1 MAQSFPNREVVR
13 GALTLTVSP
22 EVALAAP
29 GEPYHHGAL
38 LPAAFQGPFEGHVVS
53 TLLLHALKE
62 ESALTLRLPP
72 PGLGL
77 FGSSPPPVEGPG
89 YCPN

>member
-1 MAQSFPNREVVR
+1 MVR

-29 GEPYHHGAL
+29 GEPNHHDAL
-38 LPAAFQGPFEGHVVS
+38 LPAAFHVPSQGQVVS
-53 TLLLHALKE
+53 TLLLHSLEE
-62 ESALTLRLPP
+62 ESDPTLRLPP
-72 PGLGL
+72 PRLGR
-77 FGSSPPPVEGPG
+77 FGSSPPPVEEPG